1 MNESQ
6 KEANKIALKQL
17 IKENDPQAYLA
28 IDFIDKFF
36 GCGEASDKLR
46 FDIQKAIMQCFATK
60 TACSFPFMF
69 NPNGRHCC

>member
-6 KEANKIALKQL
+6 KEAIKIALKQL

-36 GCGEASDKLR
+36 GCGEAFGKLR
-46 FDIQKAIMQCFATK
+46 PDIQNAIMQCFATI
-60 TACSFPFMF
+60 TACSFPFVF
-69 NPNGRHCC
+69 NPNDRY

>member
-6 KEANKIALKQL
+6 KEAIKIALKQF

-36 GCGEASDKLR
+36 GCEEAFGKLR
-46 FDIQKAIMQCFATK
+46 PDIQNVIMQCFATI
-60 TACSFPFMF
+60 TACSFPFVF
-69 NPNGRHCC
+69 NPNGRY